1 MRLNRIYYLFKPI
14 IPWRVRV
21 AMRRLRGRLKRTS
34 HADVWPIDQKAG
46 AVPNGWPGWPEGK
59 RFALILTHDVEGS
72 KGLTRVE
79 QLMNLEMKYD
89 FRSSFNF
96 VPEWEYRLPDT
107 LRQTVDGNGF
117 EVGVHGLEHDGKLY
131 DSKVKFASKAVRISQ
146 YVQSWNA
153 SGFRSPMMQHRLS
166 WLHQLGVEYDAST
179 FDTDPFEPEPDGV
192 GTIFPFW
199 VPGPNG
205 SGYVELPYTLPQDF
219 TLFSVL
225 RESNIDIWKQKLDW
239 IAERGGMALLNTH
252 PDYMCFEGEKARDE
266 FPASYYEDF
275 LRYARE
281 KYDDSFWTGQPRDI
295 ARFYCASVP
304 ESSRNSRKKICML
317 TYSIYEVDNRVR
329 RYAEALAKRGDHVD
343 VIALSRGNSPL
354 GTEIINGVTVHRI
367 QSRNRNER
375 NKWTYVWRLFRF
387 LFSSSAILAR
397 RHHRIRY
404 DLIHIHNPPDFMV
417 LAGLYPKMTG
427 AKLILDIH
435 DIVPELFASKFGA
448 TKNGQYVRLLK
459 TIEKMATASVDH
471 VIVSNH
477 LWHEKL
483 IARVVPEE
491 KTSVIVNHV
500 DPAIFHRRR
509 RSRNDGKFIVLF
521 PGTFQWHQ
529 GIDLAIEAFAGVKQR
544 VPNAEFHIYGDGTE
558 RAKLVRLT
566 EQLKLTECV
575 KFFGY
580 LPLEQI
586 AEVMSNADLGVVPKR
601 ANSFGNE
608 AYSTKIMEFMSQGV
622 PVVISRTK
630 IDSFYFDNSVVEFF
644 TSGDIQSL
652 TDAIMRVVE
661 DKARRE
667 ELIRHGY
674 EYVDRN
680 SWASKERDYYDLVDS
695 LSVEV
700 FDNPGQP
707 VTQS

>member
-1 MRLNRIYYLFKPI
+1 VVQVSGVANNGMRLNRFYFLFKPF
-14 IPWRVRV
+14 IPWHLRM
-21 AMRRLRGRLKRTS
+21 AMRRLRARHKRATYG
-34 HADVWPIDQKAG
+34 DIWPIDQRAG

-59 RFALILTHDVEGS
+59 RFALILTHDVEGI
-72 KGLTRVE
+72 KGLARVE
-79 QLMNLEMKYD
+79 RLMNLEVKYG

-96 VPEWEYRLPDT
+96 VPEWEYRLHE
-107 LRQTVDGNGF
+107 LFHEMVERNGF

-131 DSKVKFASKAVRISQ
+131 DSKVKFAAKAARIRE
-146 YVQSWNA
+146 YVQLWNA
-153 SGFRSPMMQHRLS
+153 SGFRSPMMQHRLT

-199 VPGPNG
+199 VPGPQG

-219 TLFSVL
+219 TLFLVL
-225 RESNIDIWKQKLDW
+225 REPNINIWKQKLDW

-252 PDYMCFEGEKARDE
+252 PDYMCFQGAGARDE
-266 FPASYYEDF
+266 FPVSYYEDF

-281 KYDDSFWTGQPRDI
+281 KYDGTFWSALPRDT
-295 ARFYCASVP
+295 ARFYCANVP
-304 ESSRNSRKKICML
+304 KSSRNSRKKICML
-317 TYSIYEVDNRVR
+317 TYSIYEHDNRVR
-329 RYAEALAKRGDHVD
+329 RYAEALAKRGDQVD

-354 GTEIINGVTVHRI
+354 GMETMNGVTVHRI

-375 NKWTYVWRLFRF
+375 LKWTYAWRLIRF
-387 LFSSSAILAR
+387 LSGSSALLSR

-435 DIVPELFASKFGA
+435 DIVPELFASKFSA
-448 TKNGQYVRLLK
+448 TKNGLYVRLLK
-459 TIEKMATASVDH
+459 MIEKMATAFVDH
-471 VIVSNH
+471 VIVSND

-483 IARVVPEE
+483 VARVVPKE
-491 KTSVIVNHV
+491 KTSVFVNHV
-500 DPAIFHRRR
+500 DPAIFYRRQR
-509 RSRNDGKFIVLF
+509 TRNDGKFIVLF

-529 GIDLAIEAFAGVKQR
+529 GIDLAIGAFAAVRER

-566 EQLKLTECV
+566 ERLGLMDCV

-586 AEVMSNADLGVVPKR
+586 AEVMANADLGVVPKR

-630 IDSFYFDNSVVEFF
+630 IDSFYFDDSVVEFF

-652 TDAIMRVVE
+652 TDAMMSVIE
-661 DKARRE
+661 NKARRE
-667 ELIRHGY
+667 NLIKRGY
-674 EYVDRN
+674 EYVGRN
-680 SWASKERDYYDLVDS
+680 SWALRKKEYFDLVDS
-695 LSVEV
+695 L
-700 FDNPGQP
+700 
-707 VTQS
+707 

>member
-1 MRLNRIYYLFKPI
+1 
-14 IPWRVRV
+14 
-21 AMRRLRGRLKRTS
+21 
-34 HADVWPIDQKAG
+34 
-46 AVPNGWPGWPEGK
+46 
-59 RFALILTHDVEGS
+59 
-72 KGLTRVE
+72 
-79 QLMNLEMKYD
+79 
-89 FRSSFNF
+89 
-96 VPEWEYRLPDT
+96 
-107 LRQTVDGNGF
+107 
-117 EVGVHGLEHDGKLY
+117 
-131 DSKVKFASKAVRISQ
+131 
-146 YVQSWNA
+146 
-153 SGFRSPMMQHRLS
+153 
-166 WLHQLGVEYDAST
+166 
-179 FDTDPFEPEPDGV
+179 
-192 GTIFPFW
+192 
-199 VPGPNG
+199 
-205 SGYVELPYTLPQDF
+205 
-219 TLFSVL
+219 
-225 RESNIDIWKQKLDW
+225 
-239 IAERGGMALLNTH
+239 
-252 PDYMCFEGEKARDE
+252 
-266 FPASYYEDF
+266 
-275 LRYARE
+275 
-281 KYDDSFWTGQPRDI
+281 
-295 ARFYCASVP
+295 
-304 ESSRNSRKKICML
+304 
-317 TYSIYEVDNRVR
+317 
-329 RYAEALAKRGDHVD
+329 
-343 VIALSRGNSPL
+343 
-354 GTEIINGVTVHRI
+354 
-367 QSRNRNER
+367 
-375 NKWTYVWRLFRF
+375 
-387 LFSSSAILAR
+387 
-397 RHHRIRY
+397 
-404 DLIHIHNPPDFMV
+404 MV